1 MPRCKYSLAKTLV
14 VLTTGRPS
22 TESEGERVKAV
33 AWVDGATRSLAY
45 EFEPLSARKELLER
59 HTHLEAG
66 ERSTEADVDALAP
79 DEAGIDSAVEPDR
92 LRVLERARITVR
104 RDPHQRQ
111 TRALRDR
118 PSLDLHLARRGPPI
132 RDQRIVCPHDLLYRS
147 SPVARSP
154 SSRRSRA
161 LALAC
166 NIEIA
171 RGASERR

>member
-1 MPRCKYSLAKTLV
+1 M
-14 VLTTGRPS
+14 
-22 TESEGERVKAV
+22 KAV
-33 AWVDGATRSLAY
+33 ARVDGATRSLAY
-45 EFEPLSARKELLER
+45 ELEPLSARKELLER

-79 DEAGIDSAVEPDR
+79 DEAGIDSDR

-132 RDQRIVCPHDLLYRS
+132 RDQRIVCPNDLLYRS